1 MEAYT
6 YVFAREEKREGREGG
21 NGKSGEA
28 VCEPHGYR
36 EAMRLR
42 SHDDDDDVDED
53 DDEDDDDD
61 RAPPA

>member
-6 YVFAREEKREGREGG
+6 YVFAREEKREGG